1 MHRVPLIVLAAGLSA
16 GCRERADPPSAA
28 RDDARMRDEVTAFER
43 EWAAAATA
51 RTRGKL
57 DSLMADEWTITL
69 SDGRRSDKRRA
80 LVRWA
85 APASGGV
92 LRDTSIVDSVEVRA
106 LSPDA
111 AVAVPRGAHRRG
123 ALRLA
128 SGDDAH
134 ARDRRGGAARGAVA
148 GGGEPRIRDPAPGRA
163 DDEPLTRRTAPG
175 ARSASKPLAQAQTGE
190 CHWSV

>member
-111 AVAVPRGAHRRG
+111 AVAVAALTDVELYASRAETTRTHVTDVVVRRAGRWQAVVSHESEIPR
-123 ALRLA
+123 
-128 SGDDAH
+128 
-134 ARDRRGGAARGAVA
+134 
-148 GGGEPRIRDPAPGRA
+148 PA
-163 DDEPLTRRTAPG
+163 
-175 ARSASKPLAQAQTGE
+175 AQTTNP
-190 CHWSV
+190 